1 MLKAYKYR
9 IYPNNEQKI
18 QIAKTFGCCRFV
30 YNQTLA
36 YRKEVYEKEKKS
48 VSKTDCNNY
57 CNRQLKKE
65 YEWLKEVD
73 KFALTNAIYNMDAA
87 YQKFFKEHAGYPKFK
102 SKHDN
107 HKSYT
112 TNFTNGN
119 ITVDFGC
126 NRVKLPKLKGIKAK
140 LHRNFIGQI
149 KSATISQVPS
159 GKYYVSILV
168 ETEHVELPHINQNTG
183 IDLGI
188 KELCITSAGKK
199 YENPK
204 IIRKYEKK
212 LVKLQRQLAHKE
224 KRSQNYCKTKK
235 KIALC
240 HEKITNTRKDY
251 LHKMSHEIISEN
263 QVIVSE
269 DLQIKNMV
277 KNHRLAKSISDVS
290 WYELTRQLEYKAKWN
305 GRKYVK
311 IDRFYASSQ
320 LCSVCGYQNTETKNL
335 SVREWVVHVENMWGE
350 TKEGVKRYC
359 IQPEELLDL
368 LKAIGS
374 DNLGI
379 CWDTEH
385 GAIENLDQDKAIA
398 KVGPYLRATHISD
411 QTDRGNVHVLPY
423 TGNTDWDM
431 ILKAL
436 AKADYKRA
444 FTYEIQHYLL
454 AMPEKLVPDAILLS
468 YKVGEEMA
476 DQLEHYKKILA

>member
-30 YNQTLA
+30 YNHTLA

-57 CNRQLKKE
+57 CNRELKKA

-87 YQKFFKEHAGYPKFK
+87 YQKFFRKNAGYPKFK

-119 ITVDFGC
+119 ITVDFEG
-126 NRVKLPKLKGIKAK
+126 NRVKLPRLKGVKAK
-140 LHRNFIGQI
+140 LHRKFSGQI

-159 GKYYVSILV
+159 GKYYVSVLV
-168 ETEHVELPHINQNTG
+168 ETEHMELPHTNQNTG

-188 KELCITSAGKK
+188 KDLCITSDGKK

-204 IIRKYEKK
+204 IIKKYEKK
-212 LVKLQRQLAHKE
+212 LEKLQRQLAHKE
-224 KRSQNYCKTKK
+224 KRSRNYYKTRK

-240 HEKITNTRKDY
+240 HEKITNTRKDH
-251 LHKMSHEIISEN
+251 LHKISHEIISEN

-269 DLQIKNMV
+269 NLQIKNMV
-277 KNHRLAKSISDVS
+277 KNHHLSKSISDVS

-305 GRKYVK
+305 GRKYIK
-311 IDRFYASSQ
+311 IDTFYASSQ
-320 LCSVCGYQNTETKNL
+320 LCSVCGYQNAETKNL
-335 SVREWVVHVENMWGE
+335 TVREWICPACGTNHDRDINAAKNILE
-350 TKEGVKRYC
+350 EGLR
-359 IQPEELLDL
+359 Q
-368 LKAIGS
+368 
-374 DNLGI
+374 
-379 CWDTEH
+379 
-385 GAIENLDQDKAIA
+385 IA
-398 KVGPYLRATHISD
+398 
-411 QTDRGNVHVLPY
+411 
-423 TGNTDWDM
+423 
-431 ILKAL
+431 
-436 AKADYKRA
+436 
-444 FTYEIQHYLL
+444 
-454 AMPEKLVPDAILLS
+454 
-468 YKVGEEMA
+468 
-476 DQLEHYKKILA
+476 

>member
-9 IYPNNEQKI
+9 IYPNSEQRI

-73 KFALTNAIYNMDAA
+73 KFALTNTIYNMDAA
-87 YQKFFKEHAGYPKFK
+87 YRKFFKEHAGYPKFK

-112 TNFTNGN
+112 TNITNGN
-119 ITVDFGC
+119 ITVDFEC
-126 NRVKLPKLKGIKAK
+126 NRVKLPKLKDVKAK
-140 LHRNFIGQI
+140 LHRNFSGQI

-168 ETEHVELPHINQNTG
+168 ETEHMELPHTNQNIG

-188 KELCITSAGKK
+188 TELCITSDGKK
-199 YENPK
+199 YKNPK

-212 LVKLQRQLAHKE
+212 LIKLQRQLAHKE
-224 KRSQNYCKTKK
+224 KRSQNYYKIKK

-269 DLQIKNMV
+269 NLQIKNMV
-277 KNHRLAKSISDVS
+277 KNHHLAKAISDVS

-305 GRKYVK
+305 GRKYIK
-311 IDRFYASSQ
+311 IDTFYASSQ
-320 LCSVCGYQNTETKNL
+320 ICSACGYQNTETKDL
-335 SVREWVVHVENMWGE
+335 SVRKWECPVC
-350 TKEGVKRYC
+350 GVKHDRD
-359 IQPEELLDL
+359 IN
-368 LKAIGS
+368 A
-374 DNLGI
+374 
-379 CWDTEH
+379 
-385 GAIENLDQDKAIA
+385 A
-398 KVGPYLRATHISD
+398 K
-411 QTDRGNVHVLPY
+411 N
-423 TGNTDWDM
+423 
-431 ILKAL
+431 
-436 AKADYKRA
+436 
-444 FTYEIQHYLL
+444 
-454 AMPEKLVPDAILLS
+454 
-468 YKVGEEMA
+468 
-476 DQLEHYKKILA
+476 ILAEGLRQIA

>member
-36 YRKEVYEKEKKS
+36 YRKEVYEKEKKT

-102 SKHDN
+102 SKHNN

-168 ETEHVELPHINQNTG
+168 ETEHVELPHIKQNTG
-183 IDLGI
+183 IDLGM
-188 KELCITSAGKK
+188 
-199 YENPK
+199 
-204 IIRKYEKK
+204 
-212 LVKLQRQLAHKE
+212 QLSHKE
-224 KRSQNYCKTKK
+224 KRSQNYYKTKK
-235 KIALC
+235 KIAIC
-240 HEKITNTRKDY
+240 HEKITNTRKEY
-251 LHKMSHEIISEN
+251 VHKMSLEIIREN

-277 KNHRLAKSISDVS
+277 KNHHLAKSISDVS

-305 GRKYVK
+305 GRKYIK
-311 IDRFYASSQ
+311 INTFYASSQ
-320 LCSVCGYQNTETKNL
+320 LCSACGYQNTETKNL
-335 SVREWVVHVENMWGE
+335 SVREWICPVCGTNHDRDINAAKNILE
-350 TKEGVKRYC
+350 EGLR
-359 IQPEELLDL
+359 Q
-368 LKAIGS
+368 
-374 DNLGI
+374 
-379 CWDTEH
+379 
-385 GAIENLDQDKAIA
+385 IA
-398 KVGPYLRATHISD
+398 
-411 QTDRGNVHVLPY
+411 
-423 TGNTDWDM
+423 
-431 ILKAL
+431 
-436 AKADYKRA
+436 
-444 FTYEIQHYLL
+444 
-454 AMPEKLVPDAILLS
+454 
-468 YKVGEEMA
+468 
-476 DQLEHYKKILA
+476 